1 MKRCDLDKHLRMDIP
16 QSNDNSVLSIGI
28 LTQSFNVRGDTIL
41 FLRAKVI
48 QSRPPDARRIS
59 AIGVHPIDA
68 IPIPISKILSL
79 HRQCLPVATRR
90 VRVYCVLGERS
101 VKHAMVV
108 QIAQLDRPCNGRRHR
123 HQHPRQR
130 CKICCYSSV
139 GMLSSLQLM
148 NVLLVSEV
156 SEASLMAL
164 VIERSPRFHVVRSS
178 WYAFLER
185 MSTDSKQRLCNVQP
199 HVHVF
204 RSFDRDPSCSIHT
217 NDDRW

>member
-1 MKRCDLDKHLRMDIP
+1 MDIP

-28 LTQSFNVRGDTIL
+28 STQSFNVRGDTIL

-68 IPIPISKILSL
+68 IPIPIPEILSL

-101 VKHAMVV
+101 VKHAMLSKSPSSTV
-108 QIAQLDRPCNGRRHR
+108 RPCNGTH
-123 HQHPRQR
+123 HYNQHPRER

-204 RSFDRDPSCSIHT
+204 RSFDRDPSRSIHT
-217 NDDRW
+217 NDDMW